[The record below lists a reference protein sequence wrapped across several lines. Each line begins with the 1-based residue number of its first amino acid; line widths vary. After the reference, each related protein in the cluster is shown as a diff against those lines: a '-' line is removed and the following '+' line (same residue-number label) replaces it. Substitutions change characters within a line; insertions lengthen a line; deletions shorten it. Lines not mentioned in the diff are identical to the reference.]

1 MKVKYSAEDQVFNW
15 VSIFVLALVGF
26 ACVFPLLFVLSV
38 SLTPIGEVFRNGGFI
53 VIPRS
58 ITLEAY
64 RFMWNDSYMPG
75 AFRITVILTIVGT
88 ACNMFLTLLLAYPL
102 SRKDVPGRRF
112 FLFAVLFTM
121 LFNGGLIPTYLV
133 VRATGLLNTMWA
145 MIIPNVVWSYN
156 TLIMKSFFENMPNEL
171 FESARMD
178 GASEWRVLVSLVIPL
193 SMPVIATV
201 GLFYAVGH
209 WNEFLQAILYITTQR
224 LKPLQVVLRA
234 ILLQS
239 QGLEQANVE
248 QVLPTKTMQ
257 MAAVVFSAVPIIV
270 VYPFL
275 QKHFVKGVLL
285 GSIKG

>member
-1 MKVKYSAEDQVFNW
+1 
-15 VSIFVLALVGF
+15 
-26 ACVFPLLFVLSV
+26 
-38 SLTPIGEVFRNGGFI
+38 
-53 VIPRS
+53 
-58 ITLEAY
+58 
-64 RFMWNDSYMPG
+64 
-75 AFRITVILTIVGT
+75 
-88 ACNMFLTLLLAYPL
+88 
-102 SRKDVPGRRF
+102 
-112 FLFAVLFTM
+112 
-121 LFNGGLIPTYLV
+121 
-133 VRATGLLNTMWA
+133 
-145 MIIPNVVWSYN
+145 
-156 TLIMKSFFENMPNEL
+156 MKSFFENMPNEL

-209 WNEFLQAILYITTQR
+209 WNEFLQAILYITEQR
-224 LKPLQVVLRA
+224 LKPLQVVLRS

-257 MAAVVFSAVPIIV
+257 MAAVVFSAVPIIL